1 MTGWTPATCRTR
13 TEEEQAAVDRKV
25 AYLSQLEPRSLLA
38 HVQRVLDAE
47 KRDARLCSQLIANV
61 WGIRP

>member
-1 MTGWTPATCRTR
+1 MNSCRSR
-13 TEEEQAAVDRKV
+13 TEAEEAAVSRKV
-25 AYLSQLEPRSLLA
+25 AYLSQLDRRGLLA

-47 KRDARLCSQLIANV
+47 KRDARLCSQLITNI